1 MLTGSHCCFD
11 IRGGLLGWQ
20 GGEPD
25 WGKKCCSNEAGPVK
39 QPPDNL
45 NKDQLEKVVNSL
57 MHILTEFKISHPN
70 NFLINFCDSP
80 QFKKMPELKE
90 NLVVKLS
97 GFPKC
102 LYKGGGDIFV
112 SEYLPVVSIE
122 LSEKN
127 QNLQQSFSHYYFSL
141 TMNS

>member
-1 MLTGSHCCFD
+1 M
-11 IRGGLLGWQ
+11 GWQ

-45 NKDQLEKVVNSL
+45 NKDQLEKVSI
-57 MHILTEFKISHPN
+57 HWCI
-70 NFLINFCDSP
+70 FLQN
-80 QFKKMPELKE
+80 LKFPIQTTPSYKFLWY
-90 NLVVKLS
+90 LVVKLS

-122 LSEKN
+122 FNEKN
-127 QNLQQSFSHYYFSL
+127 QNLQ
-141 TMNS
+141 